1 MFTNNYLLY
10 RTMPRVPVNIL
21 CENPLSSYSRINRLF
36 YMLTKAK
43 LFSTSRPFAFVMKVN
58 KLYMTNGLVQ
68 FNKSMIFSKTIFL
81 GVEFDPSKEVLQYYN
96 TFYIGVMVQNTVI
109 D

>member
-1 MFTNNYLLY
+1 
-10 RTMPRVPVNIL
+10 
-21 CENPLSSYSRINRLF
+21 
-36 YMLTKAK
+36 
-43 LFSTSRPFAFVMKVN
+43 MKVN

-96 TFYIGVMVQNTVI
+96 TFYIGVMVQNTII